1 MKCLDVCLGLT
12 TKYERTLQPTWY
24 IHILSV
30 FKKLFVQHDYFHVK
44 LLTICL
50 HYFLTK
56 CFFCVCNINRYMV
69 WSSDYTAWGDDIL
82 FLLNLSNRRL
92 FPEYTYI
99 YGLTLL
105 ENMIGHFWCYS
116 SPIHLSAEGTKI
128 NHKWQQIVFIL
139 WHFMVSFVYL
149 MYI

>member
-1 MKCLDVCLGLT
+1 MWNVYTCFFKSRSNYKICTNFTADLVYTCIISFQNT
-12 TKYERTLQPTWY
+12 VWTL
-24 IHILSV
+24 
-30 FKKLFVQHDYFHVK
+30 LFNK
-44 LLTICL
+44 M
-50 HYFLTK
+50 
-56 CFFCVCNINRYMV
+56 FFCVYNINRYMV
-69 WSSDYTAWGDDIL
+69 WRSDYTACGDDIL
-82 FLLNLSNRRL
+82 FLLNLSNRRV

-116 SPIHLSAEGTKI
+116 IPIHISAEGTKI